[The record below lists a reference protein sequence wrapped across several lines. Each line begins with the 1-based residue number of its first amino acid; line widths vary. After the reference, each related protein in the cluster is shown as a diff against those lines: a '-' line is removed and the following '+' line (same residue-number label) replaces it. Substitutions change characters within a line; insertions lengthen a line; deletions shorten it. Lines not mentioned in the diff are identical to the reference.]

1 MAKQRARGRGSA
13 PTVGRSRTP
22 TIIAVVTLLVLVGV
36 IAVAV
41 VSAQAN
47 KNASLPVNQ
56 PVTPVNAT
64 YQTTVQNGVIVAG
77 NGRTTI
83 DVYEDALCP
92 ACKQF
97 ESVYG
102 QRVTDALNSG
112 RITVRYHMVNLLEQS
127 SNPPGYSTLGGNAL
141 ICAAQNGAFPT
152 LHKTLYD
159 RQPEEGGAGYT
170 VDDLVTLGKNSGAGG
185 DYESCVRNGTYSA
198 AVAANYQQ
206 ASTNPALQQ
215 SSGGSTGFGT
225 PTVVLDGR
233 LVQPNDPAFSA
244 ALG

>member
-64 YQTTVQNGVIVAG
+64 YRTTVQNGVIVAG
-77 NGRTTI
+77 TGGTTI

-102 QRVTDALNSG
+102 QQITDALNSG
-112 RITVRYHMVNLLEQS
+112 RLTVRYHMVNLLEQS

-159 RQPEEGGAGYT
+159 RQPSEGGAGYT

-206 ASTNPALQQ
+206 ASTDPALQQ
-215 SSGGSTGFGT
+215 TSGGSTGFGT
-225 PTVVLDGR
+225 PTIAINGQRVDINSS
-233 LVQPNDPAFSA
+233 QFTA
-244 ALG
+244 AIG